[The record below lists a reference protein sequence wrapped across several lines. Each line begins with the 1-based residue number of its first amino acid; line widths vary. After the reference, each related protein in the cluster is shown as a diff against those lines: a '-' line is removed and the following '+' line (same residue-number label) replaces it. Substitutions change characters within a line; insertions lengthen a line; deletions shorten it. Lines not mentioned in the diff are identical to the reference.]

1 MKLTPNQTVNESNC
15 ATLNSNQCFLIV
27 EIPLMVYPLRQAQA
41 LILMFYKCSM
51 CFHPFLSCLT
61 SLTLFTELIFT
72 WIFNE
77 YPSFVIQDTR
87 RFVSQKTG
95 NLYIAKVEP
104 SDVGNYTCVVTNT
117 VTKNS
122 VQGPPTPLVLRV
134 DGTR

>member
-1 MKLTPNQTVNESNC
+1 MKHALSVYGC
-15 ATLNSNQCFLIV
+15 MRCLNAACVSHLPLLI
-27 EIPLMVYPLRQAQA
+27 
-41 LILMFYKCSM
+41 
-51 CFHPFLSCLT
+51 
-61 SLTLFTELIFT
+61 LFTELSFT

-117 VTKNS
+117 VTKSS

-134 DGTR
+134 DGTKEALYLKYTQSIKCEQYIFFQ

>member
-1 MKLTPNQTVNESNC
+1 MPPCVS
-15 ATLNSNQCFLIV
+15 A
-27 EIPLMVYPLRQAQA
+27 
-41 LILMFYKCSM
+41 
-51 CFHPFLSCLT
+51 
-61 SLTLFTELIFT
+61 LFTELTFT

-77 YPSFVIQDTR
+77 YPSFVTQDTR

-117 VTKNS
+117 VTRTS

-134 DGTR
+134 DGTSAIPLLHIHGGRSRGLWRQHICTAYGVTLIRYTLAS

>member
-1 MKLTPNQTVNESNC
+1 MGINDINTYV
-15 ATLNSNQCFLIV
+15 F
-27 EIPLMVYPLRQAQA
+27 
-41 LILMFYKCSM
+41 
-51 CFHPFLSCLT
+51 
-61 SLTLFTELIFT
+61 LTLFTELTFT

-117 VTKNS
+117 VTKSS

-134 DGTR
+134 DGMRVLPYLLYIGYKVGPE

>member
-1 MKLTPNQTVNESNC
+1 MMCVFT
-15 ATLNSNQCFLIV
+15 FL
-27 EIPLMVYPLRQAQA
+27 A
-41 LILMFYKCSM
+41 
-51 CFHPFLSCLT
+51 
-61 SLTLFTELIFT
+61 LFTELTFT

-117 VTKNS
+117 VTKSS

-134 DGTR
+134 DGMSLT